1 MNDFYSEFNFP
12 KDCKYVY
19 FDSDLRKIQKSVK
32 ELSDTLKTIT
42 RRFEHKTTITACS
55 SIFNYLERKNAL
67 LFQPSLF
74 YDFRYNDVR
83 ISIFYEHIKATGEK
97 FYTVC
102 CRNYHPTYKSLNG
115 CVSAGDFY
123 GKFDGI
129 DSAISLYCRIL
140 REFVLDM
147 LGELF

>member
-1 MNDFYSEFNFP
+1 MKDFYSEFSFP

-74 YDFRYNDVR
+74 YDFRHNDVR
-83 ISIFYEHIKATGEK
+83 ISIFYQK
-97 FYTVC
+97 FVDGWVYTVC
-102 CRNYHPTYKSLNG
+102 SRNYKPSYKVLKDI
-115 CVSAGDFY
+115 VSSGDFY
-123 GKFDGI
+123 GRFIVI
-129 DSAISLYCRIL
+129 DDAIKLYNNIIK
-140 REFVLDM
+140 EFVLCE